1 MALTYFLVAAILGVI
16 LRASYTTEIPITYR
30 YVVHS
35 HSHIALLG
43 WVYMALTTLLYKLFL
58 EGQGLEKGY
67 RNLFLF
73 TQLTLVGMLVT
84 FPFTGYALFSIIF
97 STLFLFASY
106 WFAWLFINNTPLA
119 LKRTNSYRCIKAA
132 LIYLVISS
140 IGPWALGGIMST
152 LGPTSDWYRIAIYYY
167 LHFQYNGWMIMALF
181 GILFFVLE
189 QNNIVLPKKT
199 FKIFYWAVNLGI
211 VLTFFLS
218 VLFTK
223 PGAFLFFI
231 SGLGGLL
238 QLWALAMLFKLDREL
253 NNPWGTIFSKF
264 EFGLLKISV
273 FLLAIK
279 MILQLLTSLPFFANL
294 ATTVLD
300 FTIGYLHWT
309 FLGVVS
315 ISLFLFMDYFG
326 MIRIPK
332 NFIRLYLFGF
342 LATEGIIFYK
352 GIATWLRLPLFDGYF
367 AVLAI
372 ASTTLPIALI
382 YLLLY
387 SPKN

>member
-1 MALTYFLVAAILGVI
+1 MINLKRHTKLALTYFLVAAILGVI

-140 IGPWALGGIMST
+140 
-152 LGPTSDWYRIAIYYY
+152 
-167 LHFQYNGWMIMALF
+167 
-181 GILFFVLE
+181 
-189 QNNIVLPKKT
+189 
-199 FKIFYWAVNLGI
+199 
-211 VLTFFLS
+211 
-218 VLFTK
+218 
-223 PGAFLFFI
+223 
-231 SGLGGLL
+231 
-238 QLWALAMLFKLDREL
+238 
-253 NNPWGTIFSKF
+253 
-264 EFGLLKISV
+264 
-273 FLLAIK
+273 
-279 MILQLLTSLPFFANL
+279 
-294 ATTVLD
+294 
-300 FTIGYLHWT
+300 
-309 FLGVVS
+309 
-315 ISLFLFMDYFG
+315 
-326 MIRIPK
+326 
-332 NFIRLYLFGF
+332 
-342 LATEGIIFYK
+342 
-352 GIATWLRLPLFDGYF
+352 
-367 AVLAI
+367 
-372 ASTTLPIALI
+372 
-382 YLLLY
+382 
-387 SPKN
+387 